1 MRILEPIS
9 LCGWSGIK
17 QPTERDNILKLIL
30 RADTEGS
37 QNQKENHH
45 HTFDLYNS
53 HVVMS
58 SYWYYLLIGT
68 YKKKKTKINNGNL
81 SQVLCLKMGLG
92 EGKHIHFVKI
102 NGTEIY

>member
-1 MRILEPIS
+1 M
-9 LCGWSGIK
+9 
-17 QPTERDNILKLIL
+17 KLIL

-37 QNQKENHH
+37 QNQKENHP

-58 SYWYYLLIGT
+58 SYWCYLLIGT
-68 YKKKKTKINNGNL
+68 YKKKKQTKINNGNL
-81 SQVLCLKMGLG
+81 SQLLCLKMGLG